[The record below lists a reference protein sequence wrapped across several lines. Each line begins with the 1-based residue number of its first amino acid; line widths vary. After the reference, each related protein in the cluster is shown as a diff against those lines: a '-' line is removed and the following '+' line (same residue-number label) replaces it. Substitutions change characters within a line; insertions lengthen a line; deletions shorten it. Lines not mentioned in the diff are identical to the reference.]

1 MNEELHPEGDASK
14 QQAAEI
20 SALRFDAPLFKT
32 KEAQDSSTHLVL
44 FTLRAIYL
52 GLLLAITVVIFL
64 GDSTSHQQVITGEQW
79 NGVISVMIFGAII
92 VGFDILT
99 PDKKLASIF
108 SILVGLIAG
117 LLVTVAVGEL
127 LDLIAISWTAE
138 NESTSLTFQII
149 KIAIGISI
157 IYLCISIVLTTKD
170 SFRLV
175 VPYIE
180 FTKQSRGSRPLLL
193 DSSAFIDSRIEPLIS
208 TGMIEM
214 PIIAPEFVLTELQ
227 TLADS
232 NDSRKRAKGRRG
244 LATAGRL
251 QQQQHIQFSVDKTD
265 FPTIGVD
272 NKLIELAAYSKFRI
286 VTTDYNLEKLARIKN
301 IPVLNLNALSHSLRP
316 QAMPGEQLQLTVVR
330 VGEEPSQGIGY
341 LPDGTMVVI
350 DGAGSHVGQSII
362 VNVSNTL
369 QTSMGQMVFAEYGQT
384 DQNEAQGTEASIPE
398 EKTKTPQEQPPI
410 QKTPPTQ
417 PRTRGKSGRNP
428 RR

>member
-1 MNEELHPEGDASK
+1 MNKKSHTQGDAY
-14 QQAAEI
+14 QQQDAEI
-20 SALRFDAPLFKT
+20 SALKVDAPSLN
-32 KEAQDSSTHLVL
+32 AQGARERSSHLVL

-52 GLLLAITVVIFL
+52 GLLLAVTVVIFL
-64 GDSTSHQQVITGEQW
+64 GDSTSHQQIISGEQW
-79 NGVISVMIFGAII
+79 NGVISVMIFGAVI
-92 VGFDILT
+92 VAFDILT

-108 SILVGLIAG
+108 SILVGLITG
-117 LLVTVAVGEL
+117 LLATVAVGAL

-138 NESTSLTFQII
+138 DESTSLTFQII

-193 DSSAFIDSRIEPLIS
+193 DSSAFIDSRIEPLVS
-208 TGMIEM
+208 TGMIEV
-214 PIIAPEFVLTELQ
+214 PLVAPEFVLMELQ

-232 NDSRKRAKGRRG
+232 SDSSKRAKGRKG
-244 LATAGRL
+244 LATASRL
-251 QQQQHIQFSVDKTD
+251 QQLPHTQFSIDSTD

-272 NKLIELAAYSKFRI
+272 NKLIELAAQSQFRI

-301 IPVLNLNALSHSLRP
+301 IPILNLNALSHSLRP
-316 QAMPGEQLQLTVVR
+316 QATPGEKLQLTVVR

-350 DGAGSHVGQSII
+350 DGAGGSVGQSIM
-362 VNVSNTL
+362 VDVSNTL
-369 QTSMGQMVFAEYGQT
+369 QTSVGQMVFAEYGQPGQSET
-384 DQNEAQGTEASIPE
+384 PAAEADIP
-398 EKTKTPQEQPPI
+398 KK
-410 QKTPPTQ
+410 KTPPTH
-417 PRTRGKSGRNP
+417 PRPRGNSHRNP